1 MRNAWNVPATFVV
14 CLLGLVGVPLLLSQ
28 KGSDDVAATITRLED
43 EGNKADLAHD
53 TSFAKK
59 YLADDYILGDSFVV
73 WRTKAE
79 VLQDHEA
86 TMNKVTRS
94 MLSDMKVN
102 AYGDTAI
109 ARYVD
114 TYDNIYRG
122 EHRSRKVI
130 CTDTWVKQS
139 GTWKIVASHCSQTK

>member
-1 MRNAWNVPATFVV
+1 MRNAWNVPAAVVV
-14 CLLGLVGVPLLLSQ
+14 CLLGLVMVPLLVSQ
-28 KGSDDVAATITRLED
+28 KGSDDVAATITRLEN

-53 TSFAKK
+53 TSFVKK
-59 YLADDYILGDSFVV
+59 HLADDYILGDSFGE
-73 WRTKAE
+73 WGTKAE
-79 VLQDHEA
+79 VLRDDEDPK
-86 TMNKVTRS
+86 NKVNSS

-109 ARYVD
+109 ARYLA

-139 GTWKIVASHCSQTK
+139 GTWKVVASHCSQTK